1 LIILSDTT
9 HILELQTTSTASTD
23 YYVSYREFTTTTF
36 DAGVSAGNISS
47 ATTTT
52 ILSAPASSTR
62 RQIQYIAIRNRSAV
76 SAQIVTLKIDISG
89 TERVITAD
97 ITLGPGEVLE
107 YSDRTGFTY
116 VNNRHIPLL
125 GTVPDENSNTV
136 ILTSY
141 KVGTASEA
149 AGVHY
154 CYAKDPGLPG
164 AWVPGSPGVNG
175 YWTDAS
181 NNTNAANP
189 AGATETG
196 AFYLPNAASGKSWW
210 LSDQHTS
217 QNLVQI
223 QTSLI
228 DLLWYNTGL
237 AVTTTTNQAISQ
249 PGTSIPARDIYGT
262 TNGEG
267 WLAGIYV
274 TTATTNGSA
283 VTNTT
288 LTYTNSDGTGS
299 RTGTMASFPATA
311 VAGTF
316 VPFFLAAGDRGI
328 RSIQGV
334 TLGTSYGGGAIS
346 LVMFRKILQ
355 SNHPVAHLGNTIN
368 RYASDVG
375 GTRIYNGTSF
385 WQIYIASATTAT
397 IPMTNIILS
406 ERAVL

>member
-196 AFYLPNAASGKSWW
+196 SHWLRNPAAGSYWITDICCAASTGHSIY
-210 LSDQHTS
+210 LA
-217 QNLVQI
+217 
-223 QTSLI
+223 

-249 PGTSIPARDIYGT
+249 PGTSIPARDTFGT
-262 TNGEG
+262 TNGES
-267 WLAGIYV
+267 WFAGIYV

-299 RTGTMASFPATA
+299 RTGTIASFPATA

-346 LVMFRKILQ
+346 LVMYRVIKGI
-355 SNHPVAHLGNTIN
+355 SSPYVVTGVTNNKPVVPYPGIK
-368 RYASDVG
+368 
-375 GTRIYNGTSF
+375 IYNGTSLF
-385 WQIYIASATTAT
+385 WFYRASSTGATTINNT
-397 IPMTNIILS
+397 ISIV
-406 ERAVL
+406 EK

>member
-1 LIILSDTT
+1 
-9 HILELQTTSTASTD
+9 
-23 YYVSYREFTTTTF
+23 
-36 DAGVSAGNISS
+36 
-47 ATTTT
+47 
-52 ILSAPASSTR
+52 
-62 RQIQYIAIRNRSAV
+62 
-76 SAQIVTLKIDISG
+76 
-89 TERVITAD
+89 
-97 ITLGPGEVLE
+97 LE
-107 YSDRTGFTY
+107 YNDGTGFVVKHSDGHT
-116 VNNRHIPLL
+116 R
-125 GTVPDENSNTV
+125 VPIKITNVDFDFT
-136 ILTSY
+136 LTSS
-141 KVGTASEA
+141 KTGSAAEA
-149 AGVHY
+149 AGNY
-154 CYAKDPGLPG
+154 YALLKDASFPA

-249 PGTSIPARDIYGT
+249 PGTSIPARDTFGT
-262 TNGEG
+262 TNGES
-267 WLAGIYV
+267 WFAGIYV